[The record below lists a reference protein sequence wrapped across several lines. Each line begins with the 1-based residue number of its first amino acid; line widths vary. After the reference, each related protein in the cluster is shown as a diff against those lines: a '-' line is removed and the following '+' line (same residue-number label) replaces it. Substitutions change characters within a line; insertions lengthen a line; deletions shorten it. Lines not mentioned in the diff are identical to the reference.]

1 MPSDEYVL
9 QLLARVA
16 SGRAVSQRALA
27 RDLGVALGL
36 TNLLLRR
43 LARKGW
49 IRIVRVK
56 PNRLL
61 YFITPVGLQEKA
73 RMSREYFR
81 RSVTFYA
88 ETRDRIRQSFDQLT
102 AQQVRR
108 IVFFG
113 AGEVAEVGY
122 VCLAETALTLVG
134 VVDDERV
141 KPFFGM
147 PVRRVEELAPDEL
160 AGSPYDCVAVMS
172 FAEPDAIRRRLGDL
186 GIPDAR
192 THWLEGPAEPAAM
205 PSRRAALRGR
215 PREPKGP
222 RGTRSYL
229 SME

>member
-9 QLLARVA
+9 HLLARVA
-16 SGRAVSQRALA
+16 SGRALSQRALA
-27 RDLGVALGL
+27 RELGVALGL

-61 YFITPVGLQEKA
+61 YFITPAGLQEKA

-88 ETRDRIRQSFDQLT
+88 ETRDRIRLSFEQL
-102 AQQVRR
+102 ARQQVRR

-113 AGEVAEVGY
+113 AGEVAEVGF
-122 VCLAETALTLVG
+122 VCLAETGLTLVS

-141 KPFFGM
+141 RPFFGM
-147 PVRRVEELAPDEL
+147 PVHREEEL
-160 AGSPYDCVAVMS
+160 
-172 FAEPDAIRRRLGDL
+172 
-186 GIPDAR
+186 
-192 THWLEGPAEPAAM
+192 T
-205 PSRRAALRGR
+205 
-215 PREPKGP
+215 
-222 RGTRSYL
+222 
-229 SME
+229 

>member
-1 MPSDEYVL
+1 MPSDQYTL

-16 SGRAVSQRALA
+16 SGRPVSQRALA
-27 RDLGVALGL
+27 QELGVALGL

-61 YFITPVGLQEKA
+61 YFITPAGLQEKA

-88 ETRDRIRQSFDQLT
+88 ETRDRIRQSFERLSQRD
-102 AQQVRR
+102 VRR

-113 AGEVAEVGY
+113 GGEVAEVGF
-122 VCLAETALTLVG
+122 VCLGETGLTLVA
-134 VVDDERV
+134 VVDDDRV

-147 PVRRVEELAPDEL
+147 PVRKAEELSARDV
-160 AGSPYDCVAVMS
+160 AGQPYDCVAVMS
-172 FAEPDAIRRRLGDL
+172 FAEPDATRERLDRL
-186 GIPDAR
+186 GIPESR
-192 THWLEGPAEPAAM
+192 IHWLDGPPDAIGSTPDQPITLAA
-205 PSRRAALRGR
+205 
-215 PREPKGP
+215 RE
-222 RGTRSYL
+222 L
-229 SME
+229 AQ